1 MNDKKIRLAIAP
13 IGWSNDDMHDLGG
26 HISFEQCIHEM
37 ALAGYEGCEV
47 GHKFPR
53 DPEQL
58 STALKPYQLQVASA
72 WFSTYFTESGRAD
85 ETIKGFITHMN
96 FLKSMGAKVIVVCE
110 CGHSI
115 QGQPLPVF
123 GKKPEFSDTEWR
135 DLAAGLHH
143 IGELARQQN
152 MEIVYHHHMGT
163 GIQQSDEID
172 RLMEMTD
179 ADLVSLLLDSGHL
192 TFAGEN
198 PLMTLQKH
206 AARIRHI
213 HLKDIRKDVLLQV
226 RTQKLSF
233 LDAVRAGV
241 FTVPGDG
248 CIDFAPLF
256 QAIQDMQYQGWWVVE
271 AEQDPDKANPLTYAK
286 MAREFVRTH
295 TGI

>member
-1 MNDKKIRLAIAP
+1 MDKNIRLAIAP
-13 IGWSNDDMHDLGG
+13 IAWSNDDMHDLGG
-26 HISFEQCIHEM
+26 HISFEQCIQEM

-53 DPEQL
+53 NPEVL
-58 STALKPYQLQVASA
+58 HAALRPHQLQVASA
-72 WFSTYFTESGRAD
+72 WYSTYFTEPGRRE
-85 ETIKGFITHMN
+85 ETVNGFITHMN

-123 GKKPEFSDTEWR
+123 DSKPVFSESQWQ
-135 DLAAGLHH
+135 DLTAGLHQL
-143 IGELARQQN
+143 GELAKQQQ
-152 MEIVYHHHMGT
+152 MTIVYHHHMGT
-163 GIQQSDEID
+163 GIQQAEEID
-172 RLMEMTD
+172 RLMRMTKP
-179 ADLVSLLLDSGHL
+179 DLVSLLLDTGHL

-198 PLMTLQKH
+198 PLTTLKQH
-206 AARIRHI
+206 SRRIRHI
-213 HLKDIRKDVLLQV
+213 HLKDIRKDVLQQV
-226 RTQKLSF
+226 RERKMSF

-256 QAIQDMQYQGWWVVE
+256 QAIADMQYQGWWVVE

-286 MAREFVRTH
+286 MAREFVRAN